1 MVEHLWVFGHVGF
14 FWGLARRGVT
24 ATPGTNLMDKSDS
37 SKAQQIAQAARAFEQ
52 QTTGRL
58 PSSVTVVLSEDTL
71 VITLRGTFSPA
82 ETALAK
88 SEEGAAQLREL
99 HRQLF
104 TTASEPF
111 RQEIRRITGVE
122 VREATTEVETSTGT
136 VVQVFSLVHAV
147 PAGTW
152 SESDPGPAETEKE
165 FNGGTMPAAG

>member
-1 MVEHLWVFGHVGF
+1 
-14 FWGLARRGVT
+14 
-24 ATPGTNLMDKSDS
+24 MDNSDS

-71 VITLRGTFSPA
+71 VITLRGALSPA

-88 SEEGAAQLREL
+88 RPDGAAQLREF

-104 TTASEPF
+104 TTASGPL

-122 VREATTEVETSTGT
+122 VREATAETETSTGT
-136 VVQVFSLVHAV
+136 VVQVFSLADPV
-147 PAGTW
+147 PTDTW
-152 SESDPGPAETEKE
+152 SGGDPGPAATEKQSDQWADD
-165 FNGGTMPAAG
+165 GGAMSR